1 MKMNVHAWAISLSKM
16 HKISRIEI
24 MSLGCLQDSVPTR
37 KLQDLGIAKQY
48 NLFVKLDSIKSTKKQ
63 HACND
68 GRTKWWKQQ
77 QAFDYPNVTLE

>member
-1 MKMNVHAWAISLSKM
+1 M

-48 NLFVKLDSIKSTKKQ
+48 NLFVKLDSIKSTKEQ

-68 GRTKWWKQQ
+68 GRTK
-77 QAFDYPNVTLE
+77 